1 MGGRLFGFNRA
12 LVSEGMSHAELVPL
26 PSPRDPGIPPCAPV
40 RPERLVPRRPP
51 PVVARPDP
59 EAHVAL
65 SRQACEGLLLSHL
78 HTINRI
84 AAAGARRSRLRADE
98 VEDFAAIVR
107 LRFIQNDYAI
117 LRQYRQ
123 RSALATFLTVV
134 INRMLLDYC
143 RSRWGR
149 WRPTVKARR
158 QGAVATLLEQL
169 TTRDG
174 LTVDEAAH
182 LIGTAAG
189 DLTPTCVESPAFAS
203 GRPRL
208 VSLDAAI
215 NVATP
220 RTDYDERAL
229 CGDSLRR
236 ATQARK
242 ALAMALK
249 DLAPT
254 DRTLLALRFVS
265 GLSVADIARALST
278 PQKPLYRQI
287 DRLLAR
293 MRAEL
298 ELAGVSAED
307 VTTP

>member
-1 MGGRLFGFNRA
+1 
-12 LVSEGMSHAELVPL
+12 MSHAALVPL
-26 PSPRDPGIPPCAPV
+26 PSLHDPRIPPGVPV
-40 RPERLVPRRPP
+40 RPERLVPRRPS
-51 PVVARPDP
+51 PVGARPAP
-59 EAHVAL
+59 KASVAL
-65 SRQACEGLLLSHL
+65 SRQACEDLLISHL

-98 VEDFAAIVR
+98 AEDFAAIVR
-107 LRFIQNDYAI
+107 LRLVQNDYAI

-149 WRPTVKARR
+149 WRPSVKARR
-158 QGAVATLLEQL
+158 QGAIATLLEQL

-174 LTVDEAAH
+174 LTVDQAAH
-182 LIGTAAG
+182 LIGTAPG
-189 DLTPTCVESPAFAS
+189 DLIQTCVESPAFAS
-203 GRPRL
+203 CRARL
-208 VSLDAAI
+208 VSLDAATNI
-215 NVATP
+215 ATP
-220 RTDYDERAL
+220 RTDYDERVL

-242 ALAMALK
+242 ALAAALSG
-249 DLAPT
+249 LTPT
-254 DRTLLALRFVS
+254 DRGLLALRFVS
-265 GLSVADIARALST
+265 GLSVADIARALSR

-293 MRAEL
+293 MRVDL
-298 ELAGVSAED
+298 KLAGVSAED
-307 VTTP
+307 ITTP